1 MKVRVIDFETTG
13 LPEDQ
18 VKGIC
23 EIGWTDVTD
32 DWKVNGPHSMLVN
45 PGHPIPPATRAVHH
59 ISDADVEGAISPDV
73 ACGRLMEGMNGGDVF
88 AAHNAKFER
97 AFFGGGQHQWICTL
111 QCAKHIFPDAPGHSN
126 QVLRY
131 HLGIDEQNDDF
142 DPAAAMPPHRAG
154 PDTLVTAHIL
164 RRLIFAAS
172 VAKLIE
178 LTTAPVV
185 LRTITFG
192 KHRGMAWADLP
203 RDYLQWIAF
212 KSELGVDEKHTAR
225 HFLGEAA

>member
-1 MKVRVIDFETTG
+1 MKIRVIDFETTG

-18 VKGIC
+18 VKSIC

-32 DWKVNGPHSMLVN
+32 DWKVHGPHAMLVN
-45 PGHPIPPATRAVHH
+45 PGHPIPPVTRAVHH
-59 ISDADVEGAISPDV
+59 ISDADVVGAISPDV
-73 ACGRLMEGMNGGDVF
+73 ACAKLMAGMEPGDVF

-97 AFFGGGQHQWICTL
+97 AFFGGGHHEWICTL

-131 HLGIDEQNDDF
+131 WLNVDEDGL
-142 DPAAAMPPHRAG
+142 DPVAAMPPHRAG
-154 PDTLVTAHIL
+154 PDTLVTAFIL
-164 RRLIFAAS
+164 RRLIFASS
-172 VAKLIE
+172 VAKLVE
-178 LTTAPVV
+178 LTSAPVV
-185 LRTITFG
+185 LQTITFG
-192 KHRGMAWADLP
+192 KHRGMRWADLP

-225 HFLGEAA
+225 TILGEVR

>member
-1 MKVRVIDFETTG
+1 MKIRVIDFETTG

-23 EIGWTDVTD
+23 EVGWTDLSDNFQIT
-32 DWKVNGPHSMLVN
+32 GHGSYLVN
-45 PGHPIPPATRAVHH
+45 PGHPIPPVTRAVHH
-59 ISDADVEGAISPDV
+59 ISDADVAGAVTPDV
-73 ACGRLMEGMNGGDVF
+73 ACAGLMNGMEPGDMF

-97 AFFGGGQHQWICTL
+97 AFFGGGQHEWICTL

-131 HLGIDEQNDDF
+131 WLNVDGDGL
-142 DPAAAMPPHRAG
+142 DPVAAMPPHRAG
-154 PDTLVTAHIL
+154 PDTLVTAFIL
-164 RRLIFAAS
+164 RRLIFASS
-172 VAKLIE
+172 VAKLVE
-178 LTTAPVV
+178 LTSAPVV
-185 LRTITFG
+185 LQTITFG
-192 KHRGMAWADLP
+192 KHRGMRWADLP

-225 HFLGEAA
+225 TILGAN

>member
-1 MKVRVIDFETTG
+1 MKIRVIDFETTG

-23 EIGWTDVTD
+23 EIGWTDITD
-32 DWKVNGPHSMLVN
+32 DWLTHGPKSLLVN
-45 PGHPIPPATRAVHH
+45 PGHPIPPVTRAVHH
-59 ISDADVEGAISPDV
+59 ISDADVAVAISPDA
-73 ACGRLMEGMNGGDVF
+73 ACAILMQGMEPGDMF

-97 AFFGGGQHQWICTL
+97 AFFGGGQHEWICTL

-131 HLGIDEQNDDF
+131 WLNVDDDGL
-142 DPAAAMPPHRAG
+142 DPVAAMPPHRAG
-154 PDTLVTAHIL
+154 PDTLVTAFIL
-164 RRLIFAAS
+164 RRLIFASS
-172 VAKLIE
+172 VAKLVE
-178 LTTAPVV
+178 LTSAPVV
-185 LRTITFG
+185 LQTITFG
-192 KHRGMAWADLP
+192 KHRGMRWADLP

-225 HFLGEAA
+225 AILGAN